1 MSLFP
6 FLQEVV
12 SDFNEGVVWPHRMRF
27 LKLLW
32 QRVLAVNMEV
42 ATYARYSGIGLP
54 TTDAECVISLSDD
67 RIAILGHHAQIT
79 RLQIEVNLL
88 RSAGLEM
95 NAMKSAE
102 SNAGRALFIREFEIK
117 LHYFVS
123 RDVAGVGD
131 GRVSTEWLSC
141 RQ

>member
-1 MSLFP
+1 
-6 FLQEVV
+6 VC
-12 SDFNEGVVWPHRMRF
+12 N
-27 LKLLW
+27 LL
-32 QRVLAVNMEV
+32 N
-42 ATYARYSGIGLP
+42 
-54 TTDAECVISLSDD
+54 

-95 NAMKSAE
+95 NALKSAK
-102 SNAGRALFIREFEIK
+102 SDAGRALFIREFEIK